1 VQWWLWNMNYHTEHH
16 AWPSIP
22 WHALPAVHQRIAGN
36 LEHEAW
42 GYLRL
47 QRDVL
52 HQNQMPDGARPIA
65 SEP

>member
-1 VQWWLWNMNYHTEHH
+1 MNYHTEHH
-16 AWPSIP
+16 AWPAIP
-22 WHALPAVHQRIAGN
+22 WHALPAVHQRVAGN
-36 LEHEAW
+36 LEHESW

-65 SEP
+65 PEP